1 LADHAVIPG
10 HWKGGPS
17 KIGDPQKQ
25 GKYEI
30 PPKMIGKILKTNPKL
45 PPKCQYQLNGRRTQN
60 RTKNL
65 KGELD

>member
-45 PPKCQYQLNGRRTQN
+45 PPKCQNQEKN
-60 RTKNL
+60 R
-65 KGELD
+65 

>member
-45 PPKCQYQLNGRRTQN
+45 PPKCQLEVGPQGWYRANVSSSSGRR
-60 RTKNL
+60 
-65 KGELD
+65 